1 MEHIDRQKAQRVWQR
16 VQSAQGETPPL
27 MGQNPEGLLLEEIS
41 DAELFAQLARQAKEP
56 STNLLRQLAQQSQH
70 RAGILRG
77 ICRLSSLTGPTGIPK
92 PGKQDNYPAALRR
105 IMGRLLRRLQEYR
118 RLCSH
123 EEFGPLY
130 EALGELTRDSAVL
143 LAQTIGK

>member
-16 VQSAQGETPPL
+16 VQSAHPETPLP
-27 MGQNPEGLLLEEIS
+27 MGMNPEGLLLEEIT
-41 DAELFAQLARQAKEP
+41 DAQLLEQLARQTKE
-56 STNLLRQLAQQSQH
+56 STNLRLLAQQCQH

-77 ICRLSSLTGPTGIPK
+77 ICKLTSLTPPSGIPK
-92 PGKQDNYPAALRR
+92 PGRQDNYPATLRR

-118 RLCSH
+118 RLSEH

-130 EALGELTRDSAVL
+130 EALGELTRDTAVL
-143 LAQTIGK
+143 LAQVIGK

>member
-16 VQSAQGETPPL
+16 VQSAHPEVPPL
-27 MGQNPEGLLLEEIS
+27 TAPNPEGLLLEEIT
-41 DAELFAQLARQAKEP
+41 DAQLLEQLARQAKEP
-56 STNLLRQLAQQSQH
+56 ANLRQLAQQCQH
-70 RAGILRG
+70 RAAILRG
-77 ICRLSSLTGPTGIPK
+77 ICKLASLTAPAGIPK
-92 PGKQDNYPAALRR
+92 PGRQDNYPAALRR

-118 RLCSH
+118 RLCTH

-130 EALGELTRDSAVL
+130 EALGELNRDSAVL